1 MISLQILF
9 TGMII
14 GFLIGRVIAKIEVA
28 VLSKIVQMQRK
39 KLRNFLLKEPS
50 KKSLKYKVSS
60 SYLIATPR
68 SIKI

>member
-39 KLRNFLLKEPS
+39 N
-50 KKSLKYKVSS
+50 
-60 SYLIATPR
+60 
-68 SIKI
+68 